1 MTFTFLLFTI
11 SIKKRKYTGED
22 LERLVRQQKL
32 AEYQDQQ
39 IHKLM
44 R

>member
-11 SIKKRKYTGED
+11 SIKRRQYTGEE

-32 AEYQDQQ
+32 EEYHNQQ
-39 IHKLM
+39 IHKFM
-44 R
+44 Q